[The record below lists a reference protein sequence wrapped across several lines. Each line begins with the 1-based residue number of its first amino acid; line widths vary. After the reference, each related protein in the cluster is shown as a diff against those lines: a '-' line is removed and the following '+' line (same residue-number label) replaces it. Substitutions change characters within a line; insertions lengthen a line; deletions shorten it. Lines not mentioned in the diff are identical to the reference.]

1 MIGGNETNL
10 MQVFV
15 SLSLPIEATVGIP
28 RAIYVG
34 TILNSANPEQNYLF
48 HVQYRN
54 IAQLLRKGT
63 LSPMMPPKHYVMGK
77 EAMYELRNA
86 DILISGMHG
95 LGVEIAKNL
104 ILSGVKSVIVHD
116 CNNVDY
122 KDLSLQ
128 YYFSESDIG
137 QNRAEVAKEKLSE
150 LNNNVNMTYSSSNID
165 EDFLQKHKVNVFVLT
180 DGDINN
186 QVKIGDYCHE
196 HGIKFVNANTKGL
209 FG

>member
-1 MIGGNETNL
+1 SENNNSRVIQQTARSDQM
-10 MQVFV
+10 
-15 SLSLPIEATVGIP
+15 ATDLEYQTLTTTLGIDEHLYS
-28 RAIYVG
+28 R
-34 TILNSANPEQNYLF
+34 
-48 HVQYRN
+48 
-54 IAQLLRKGT
+54 QL
-63 LSPMMPPKHYVMGK
+63 YVMGK